1 MITQTVAP
9 LILVAAGLVNSACA
23 QGYIQDF
30 VWTPQQQIPDGNPV
44 GWLGQFSVSG
54 VSGQIASFKV
64 LLDISGGYNGDLYAY
79 LSGPQG
85 QFSVL
90 VNRPGVTAGNP
101 FGYADAGLNI
111 TLDSAAADNIHNYG
125 SSYSLNGNG
134 QVTGT
139 WAADGRNI
147 DPESDGAA
155 FDQATATAGLSLFN
169 GANGAAVD
177 GTWSLFIADCA
188 AGGGIATLNSLA
200 LEVTTVPEP
209 QSGVLLLGM
218 GLCAL
223 WYRRKQGLS
232 H

>member
-1 MITQTVAP
+1 MTTKTVA
-9 LILVAAGLVNSACA
+9 LLTLATAGFVHFASA

-30 VWTPQQQIPDGNPV
+30 VWTPQEQIPDGNPV
-44 GWLGQFSVSG
+44 GLLGQFSVSG
-54 VSGQIASFKV
+54 LSGEVSSLKV
-64 LLDISGGYNGDLYAY
+64 QLDISGGFNGDLYAY

-90 VNRPGVTAGNP
+90 LNRPGVSASNP
-101 FGYADAGLNI
+101 FGYADAGLDI
-111 TLDSAAADNIHNYG
+111 TLDSTAAGNIHNYG
-125 SSYSLNGNG
+125 AGFGLNGNG

-155 FDQATATAGLSLFN
+155 FDQATASAGLNLFN
-169 GANGAAVD
+169 GANGSALN
-177 GTWSLFIADCA
+177 GPWSFFIADCA
-188 AGGGIATLNSLA
+188 SGGGIATFNSLV

-223 WYRRKQGLS
+223 WYRLKRG
-232 H
+232 